1 MKLRPHISKLRA
13 RAGVMLIECLVYI
26 AVFAILIGLGTA
38 AFYFC
43 WDHTQSVIS
52 TTNRIEFA
60 LQAGERWRADVRAA
74 TGKISMET
82 TTNGETVRIPAG
94 SKEIIYRFANGKLRR
109 EIPTQN
115 YSCPLLAKVKT
126 SDMKPETRD
135 GVAAWRWELE
145 LKPQRSKTQFPLL
158 FTFEAAQPN
167 HEN

>member
-1 MKLRPHISKLRA
+1 MKLRPHISNLRV
-13 RAGVMLIECLVYI
+13 RAGMMLIECLVYL
-26 AVFAILIGLGTA
+26 AVFAILLGLGTA

-43 WDHTQSVIS
+43 WDHTQSVIT

-82 TTNGETVRIPAG
+82 TTNGETLRIPAG
-94 SKEIIYRFANGKLRR
+94 SKEIIYRFADGKLQR
-109 EIPTQN
+109 EIPSQN
-115 YSCPLLAKVKT
+115 CSFPLLAKVKT
-126 SDMKPETRD
+126 SDMKPETRA

-145 LKPQRSKTQFPLL
+145 LAPPRTDAQFPLL